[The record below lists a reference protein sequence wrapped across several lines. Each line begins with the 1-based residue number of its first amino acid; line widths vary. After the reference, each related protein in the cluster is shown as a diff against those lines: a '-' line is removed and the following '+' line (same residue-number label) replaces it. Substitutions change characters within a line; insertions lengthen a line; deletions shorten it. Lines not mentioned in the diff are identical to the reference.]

1 MTTPAD
7 RGRTDLLDP
16 LIAAVQ
22 YNCDLSDARHAR
34 EGGLCTYLLGM
45 RELYRWSAGAAPGA
59 ALERAAVGAWISER
73 ESAWDDLHDS
83 AAGYRALPLGAGVDA
98 FDEAKA
104 DADLRTRGLL
114 YGGGI
119 GRFGAP
125 VFFLAQRLHETTR
138 DGFTVVCAGPE
149 FARGLVAPPALSR
162 DGRIVVRTDAMR
174 RWLWTRAEATSPRTR
189 STALAALFDAYGGA
203 TPEAIERIVA
213 EQTETLILHEIG
225 ELRAGRIL
233 GPDWE
238 RMLLALDDRRCE
250 SVARGLRDLLADCL
264 VTLPA
269 LLECGS
275 APALR
280 FWQANM
286 EGVRRLLAPQ
296 LARFDDA
303 LLADAAGALADVC
316 ASERGRLQRTALDL
330 LARWRAGGVPAV
342 RQTAEALLAAAQP
355 T

>member
-1 MTTPAD
+1 MTTPAAG
-7 RGRTDLLDP
+7 GRTELLVP

-59 ALERAAVGAWISER
+59 PLDRAAVGAWISER
-73 ESAWDDLHDS
+73 ESVWDDLHDS
-83 AAGYRALPLGAGVDA
+83 AADYRTLPLGAGVDA

-138 DGFTVVCAGPE
+138 DTFTILCAGRE
-149 FARGLVAPPALSR
+149 LARGLVAPPALSR
-162 DGRIVVRTDAMR
+162 DRRIVVRTDAMR
-174 RWLWTRAEATSPRTR
+174 RWLWTRAEAASLRTP

-203 TPEAIERIVA
+203 TPDAIERIVT
-213 EQTETLILHEIG
+213 EQTETLVLHEIG
-225 ELRAGRIL
+225 ELQAGQVL

-250 SVARGLRDLLADCL
+250 NIVRGLRDLVADCL

-269 LLECGS
+269 LLDRGS
-275 APALR
+275 TVALR
-280 FWQANM
+280 FWQANL
-286 EGVRRLLAPQ
+286 EGVRRVLAPR

-303 LLADAAGALADVC
+303 TLPAAAGALADVC
-316 ASERGRLQRTALDL
+316 ATERGRLQRAALDL
-330 LARWRAGGVPAV
+330 LACWRAGGVPAV
-342 RQTAEALLAAAQP
+342 RQTVEALLAAAQP
-355 T
+355 S